1 MLDRMKYVWRFNPE
15 TQEFDDVLPL
25 MVRNDPGAYY
35 VIRDGFGDLWVHD
48 PWGRECHANFEYVE
62 VCGMTFDRERFD
74 PEGVDGQRTTKEPP
88 TRSLYYSLTPEELD
102 DLRTEMRRDGQLMKE
117 RLAVWGKKF

>member
-15 TQEFDDVLPL
+15 TQDFDDVLPL

-48 PWGRECHANFEYVE
+48 PWGRECHASFKYVE
-62 VCGMTFDRERFD
+62 VHGMTFDREQFD
-74 PEGVDGQRTTKEPP
+74 PERVDGQRMTKEPP
-88 TRSLYYSLTPEELD
+88 LRSLFSLLPEQVDELQA
-102 DLRTEMRRDGQLMKE
+102 EMRRDGQWMREQLNT
-117 RLAVWGKKF
+117 RRGS